1 MSTFHIDYH
10 GQLVAVSQESAD
22 CFLVS
27 LPNKAMQLVRKQDSD
42 GADIWFEKDTDN
54 ETPETAEL
62 GAAIEVVLG
71 S

>member
-10 GQLVAVSQESAD
+10 GQLVPVSQESANT
-22 CFLVS
+22 FLVA
-27 LPNKAMQLVRKQDSD
+27 LPNRPIMLVRKQDSD

-62 GAAIEVVLG
+62 GTAIETKLAG
-71 S
+71 